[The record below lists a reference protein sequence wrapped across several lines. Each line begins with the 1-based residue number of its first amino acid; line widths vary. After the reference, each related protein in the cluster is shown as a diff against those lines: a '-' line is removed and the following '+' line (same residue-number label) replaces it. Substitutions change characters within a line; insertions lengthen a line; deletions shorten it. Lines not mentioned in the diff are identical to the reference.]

1 MTEPTVTLTDI
12 HHLKQFVRDRL
23 SGRENLLAD
32 QFPLTESKLIRGG
45 QECGRQYTLHGP
57 RSVRLNAIWVANPSD
72 VYFYDATGTRFDK
85 VRVQLD
91 AAAP

>member
-1 MTEPTVTLTDI
+1 MTVPTVTLTDM
-12 HHLKQFVRDRL
+12 HQLRQFVLDRL
-23 SGRENLLAD
+23 SGRENLLSD

-45 QECGRQYTLHGP
+45 RECGRQYTLHGP

-85 VRVQLD
+85 IRVNVD
-91 AAAP
+91 PNAT